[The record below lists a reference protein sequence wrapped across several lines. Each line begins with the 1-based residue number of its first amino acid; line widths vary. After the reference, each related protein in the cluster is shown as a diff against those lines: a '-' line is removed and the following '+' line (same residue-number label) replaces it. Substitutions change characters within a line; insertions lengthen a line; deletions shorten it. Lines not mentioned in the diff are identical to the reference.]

1 MRWERAGPFKEQRE
15 YRCSW
20 RQREQGA
27 VPGGSEERGRRQ
39 ITQGWVN
46 LFEDFELYTRR
57 NNEPLEGL
65 NQELDNIRFALF

>member
-1 MRWERAGPFKEQRE
+1 M
-15 YRCSW
+15 
-20 RQREQGA
+20 
-27 VPGGSEERGRRQ
+27 PGGSEERGRRQ